1 MSSPSDSPEDS
12 GSDFFLLLLRSDDG
26 FELAEEGVEVEVE
39 GTAAGVLTVTSSLL
53 GLFRR
58 LTVALSAA
66 SVF

>member
-12 GSDFFLLLLRSDDG
+12 GSDFFLLLRRSDDG
-26 FELAEEGVEVEVE
+26 LELAEEGVEVEVE
-39 GTAAGVLTVTSSLL
+39 GTTAGVLTMTSSLL
-53 GLFRR
+53 GLFLR